1 MLGVRD
7 WDDLALAL
15 EIGDGED
22 LGIRTGVDIFSMTR
36 REGLTDEVDD
46 SELKRVQKMGF

>member
-7 WDDLALAL
+7 WDDFALAL

-22 LGIRTGVDIFSMTR
+22 LGIRTGVDIFSIKR
-36 REGLTDEVDD
+36 REGVRDGVDE
-46 SELKRVQKMGF
+46 SELKRVQKKGV